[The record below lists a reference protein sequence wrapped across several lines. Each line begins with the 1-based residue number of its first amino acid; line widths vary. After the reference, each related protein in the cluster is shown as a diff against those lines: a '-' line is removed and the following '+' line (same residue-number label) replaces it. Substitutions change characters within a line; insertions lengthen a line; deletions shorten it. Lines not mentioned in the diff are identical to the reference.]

1 MYCSSTELDGEGDE
15 AVVMLNVALE
25 NVGAGAQHPL
35 KSETRLA
42 FGGKNRF
49 GKGMRNQKDRN
60 PKAYVLIR

>member
-1 MYCSSTELDGEGDE
+1 MGIKGVYCSSTELDGEGDE

-42 FGGKNRF
+42 LVKLYSIWERHAKSKSF
-49 GKGMRNQKDRN
+49 
-60 PKAYVLIR
+60 IR

>member
-42 FGGKNRF
+42 LVKLYSIWERLA
-49 GKGMRNQKDRN
+49 K
-60 PKAYVLIR
+60 

>member
-1 MYCSSTELDGEGDE
+1 MYCSSTELDREGDE

-42 FGGKNRF
+42 FGKTLFDLGKACEIKTF
-49 GKGMRNQKDRN
+49 LFVSK
-60 PKAYVLIR
+60 